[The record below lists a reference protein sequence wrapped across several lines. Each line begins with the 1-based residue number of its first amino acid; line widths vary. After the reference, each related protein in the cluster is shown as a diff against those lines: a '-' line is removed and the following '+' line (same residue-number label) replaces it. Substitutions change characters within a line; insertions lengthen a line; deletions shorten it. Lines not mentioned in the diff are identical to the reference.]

1 VAHIFL
7 PHKELWDMS
16 AKRRMNMRLELLCP
30 ACGVRDLDF
39 DDYEALV
46 LLAPNLALMRFTCP
60 GCGIHLSVTLKLT
73 SDMQHRIQRRFN
85 AEAEKAAEAA
95 GCAVGEKTAEA
106 DGPAAGDKSAKT
118 DRVAET
124 TVPAAGLLP
133 HDRNK
138 RPLGIVP
145 DPSVLSY
152 ASNLVVREGDPCVE
166 FVRPLRVGSIEVK
179 AHLEY
184 FKRQLEVI
192 ETVDEAI
199 EEIDTGYYHEK
210 RDG

>member
-1 VAHIFL
+1 
-7 PHKELWDMS
+7 
-16 AKRRMNMRLELLCP
+16 MNMRLELLCP
-30 ACGVRDLDF
+30 ACGVRDFDF
-39 DDYEALV
+39 DDYETLV
-46 LLAPNLALMRFTCP
+46 LLAPNLALMQFTCP

-73 SDMQHRIQRRFN
+73 SNMQHKIQRRFN
-85 AEAEKAAEAA
+85 AEAEKTAEAA
-95 GCAVGEKTAEA
+95 GYAVDEKATKADGTTAADKNAEA
-106 DGPAAGDKSAKT
+106 DEATERTAPAS
-118 DRVAET
+118 
-124 TVPAAGLLP
+124 GLLP
-133 HDRNK
+133 YDGGE
-138 RPLGIVP
+138 RPLGTVP